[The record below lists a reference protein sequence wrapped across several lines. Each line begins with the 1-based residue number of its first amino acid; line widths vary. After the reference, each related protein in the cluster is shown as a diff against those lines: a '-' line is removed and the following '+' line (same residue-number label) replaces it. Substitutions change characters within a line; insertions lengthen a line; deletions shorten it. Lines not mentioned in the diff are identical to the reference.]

1 MVLTPLTAEQSTQN
15 MNPCQKAMELQG
27 LLTRTEKGYLQQ
39 HTRKIQPTTAS
50 RSSEV
55 RPGWGQLL
63 NSSTEL
69 SPQPCVAAME
79 DASNG
84 DTLVPAAPNGD
95 AVAAAPKG
103 DTDLLFIDACDP
115 AETPSLESLA
125 APPSDDSPAVPAVLN
140 GEDAANVPSCPA
152 PVEGNTVGAPPNGDI
167 LTSAEEVAAP
177 IK

>member
-1 MVLTPLTAEQSTQN
+1 MGGGGKPSQPVAYAAEPN
-15 MNPCQKAMELQG
+15 GPAADDPNAEHEPVPKGDGAPGFADPNGEG
-27 LLTRTEKGYLQQ
+27 L
-39 HTRKIQPTTAS
+39 
-50 RSSEV
+50 
-55 RPGWGQLL
+55 
-63 NSSTEL
+63 
-69 SPQPCVAAME
+69 PCVAAME

-177 IK
+177 PKGDCTAALATAPS